1 MTDVP
6 AVVPGDR
13 RARLKARTRRS
24 IVDAAAALMHATRGV
39 DFTVDE
45 LAAQADVSR
54 RTVFNHFASI
64 DDVIAAVLADAFHGV
79 VEALEAAEPP
89 RADHPQLA
97 VADDAARALRATD
110 LVPALSSLTRGLGLA
125 DWAACDDDA
134 PANIPAHEVMLL
146 MRSLAGTSD
155 DLAAALHRRHPGADR
170 LDVDLVVGS
179 LMSSLVVLHRYW
191 LAETGGGDDERSRA
205 AWSALLDRMLVRVD
219 TGAPHST
226 LAQDGRPGNTSPRS
240 N

>member
-1 MTDVP
+1 VPDVSP
-6 AVVPGDR
+6 EVPGDR

-24 IVDAAAALMHATRGV
+24 IVDAAAALMHATRGF

-45 LAAQADVSR
+45 LAARADVSR
-54 RTVFNHFASI
+54 RTVFNHFASL
-64 DDVIAAVLADAFHGV
+64 DDVIAAVLADAFRGV
-79 VEALEAAEPP
+79 VEALEAADPP
-89 RADHPQLA
+89 RGDDPQLA
-97 VADDAARALRATD
+97 VADDAARALRAAD

-125 DWAACDDDA
+125 EWACDAEA
-134 PANIPAHEVMLL
+134 PATLPAHEVMLL

-155 DLAAALHRRHPGADR
+155 DLAAALHRRHPGAAR

-191 LAETGGGDDERSRA
+191 LAETGGTDDERSRDV
-205 AWSALLDRMLVRVD
+205 WSALLDRMLVRTD
-219 TGAPHST
+219 GAIGSGPRVTAPRST
-226 LAQDGRPGNTSPRS
+226 PRS